1 MSFLSNTIHFDFFT
15 PKKTV
20 VFLCLYPLFSVKYR
34 KGVYI
39 QNTTVFL
46 SLTIC
51 FDSLICRQPEAQ
63 IRIPLLSERFPPW
76 LFPEAPDQE
85 N

>member
-1 MSFLSNTIHFDFFT
+1 MSFHSNTIHFDFFT

-39 QNTTVFL
+39 QNTTVFF
-46 SLTIC
+46 LTIC
-51 FDSLICRQPEAQ
+51 FRLTY
-63 IRIPLLSERFPPW
+63 FPAARSSNPYST
-76 LFPEAPDQE
+76 AV
-85 N
+85 